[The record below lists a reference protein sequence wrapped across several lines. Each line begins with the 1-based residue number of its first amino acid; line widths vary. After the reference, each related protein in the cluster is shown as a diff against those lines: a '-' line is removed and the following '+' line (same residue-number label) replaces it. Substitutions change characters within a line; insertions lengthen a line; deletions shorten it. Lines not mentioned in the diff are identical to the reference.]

1 MSTLKPIYVQYTEE
15 AVHAR
20 HNRNFQVLASAASN
34 LYNHFVHNPKDYI
47 NVESPLAVGS
57 IFASCL
63 GYQEPDEDIQEV
75 RAENAIYCLTQS
87 VESQNEVNRNLSAAY
102 LFLVFSIFR
111 KYTWQ
116 RMMKLF
122 GAPELCMNMRDC
134 TYFSLP
140 KDVQAYILESDMNTD
155 AKFNCVLSYLEQLM
169 SEHAVLYLDLNEEKL
184 EDLSKKDKVVSKYM
198 ETLEE
203 ASAEQDSMEK
213 LVEAKRV
220 QLAATQQEISDAE
233 SEAE

>member
-1 MSTLKPIYVQYTEE
+1 MNTLKPIYVQYAEE

-116 RMMKLF
+116 RMMKQF
-122 GAPELCMNMRDC
+122 GAPELCMNMRDR

-169 SEHAVLYLDLNEEKL
+169 SEHAVLYLDLNEEKNIF
-184 EDLSKKDKVVSKYM
+184 M
-198 ETLEE
+198 T
-203 ASAEQDSMEK
+203 
-213 LVEAKRV
+213 
-220 QLAATQQEISDAE
+220 QLAKLQELNINKDSLYLKTGKTILAFLYEDIKSDIMQYINYNN
-233 SEAE
+233 

>member
-1 MSTLKPIYVQYTEE
+1 MSTLKPIYVQYAEE

-87 VESQNEVNRNLSAAY
+87 VESQNEINRNLSAAY

-169 SEHAVLYLDLNEEKL
+169 SEHAVLYLDLNEEKNIF
-184 EDLSKKDKVVSKYM
+184 M
-198 ETLEE
+198 T
-203 ASAEQDSMEK
+203 
-213 LVEAKRV
+213 
-220 QLAATQQEISDAE
+220 QLAKLQELNINKDSLYLKTGKTILAFLYEDIKSDIMQYINYNN
-233 SEAE
+233 SLLSR

>member
-1 MSTLKPIYVQYTEE
+1 MSTPKPIYVQYAEE

-20 HNRNFQVLASAASN
+20 HNRNFQVLASVASN

-169 SEHAVLYLDLNEEKL
+169 SEHAVLYLDLNEEKNIF
-184 EDLSKKDKVVSKYM
+184 M
-198 ETLEE
+198 T
-203 ASAEQDSMEK
+203 
-213 LVEAKRV
+213 
-220 QLAATQQEISDAE
+220 QLAKLQELNINKDSLYLKTGKTILAFLYEDIKSDIMQYINYNN
-233 SEAE
+233 

>member
-1 MSTLKPIYVQYTEE
+1 MSTLKPIYVQYAEE

-34 LYNHFVHNPKDYI
+34 LYYHFVHNPKDYI

-111 KYTWQ
+111 KYT
-116 RMMKLF
+116 
-122 GAPELCMNMRDC
+122 
-134 TYFSLP
+134 
-140 KDVQAYILESDMNTD
+140 
-155 AKFNCVLSYLEQLM
+155 
-169 SEHAVLYLDLNEEKL
+169 
-184 EDLSKKDKVVSKYM
+184 
-198 ETLEE
+198 
-203 ASAEQDSMEK
+203 
-213 LVEAKRV
+213 
-220 QLAATQQEISDAE
+220 
-233 SEAE
+233 

>member
-1 MSTLKPIYVQYTEE
+1 MSTLKPIYVQYAEE

-87 VESQNEVNRNLSAAY
+87 VESQNEVNRNISAAY

-122 GAPELCMNMRDC
+122 GAPELCTNMRDC

-169 SEHAVLYLDLNEEKL
+169 SEHAVLYLDLNEEKNIF
-184 EDLSKKDKVVSKYM
+184 M
-198 ETLEE
+198 T
-203 ASAEQDSMEK
+203 
-213 LVEAKRV
+213 
-220 QLAATQQEISDAE
+220 QLAKLQELNINKDSLYLKTGKTILAFLYEDIKSDIMQYINYNN
-233 SEAE
+233 

>member
-169 SEHAVLYLDLNEEKL
+169 SEHAVLYLDLNEEKNIF
-184 EDLSKKDKVVSKYM
+184 M
-198 ETLEE
+198 T
-203 ASAEQDSMEK
+203 
-213 LVEAKRV
+213 
-220 QLAATQQEISDAE
+220 QLAKLQELNINKDSLYLKTGKTILAFLFEDIKSDIMQYINYNN
-233 SEAE
+233 

>member
-1 MSTLKPIYVQYTEE
+1 MSTLKPIYVQYAEE

-57 IFASCL
+57 RFASCL

-122 GAPELCMNMRDC
+122 GAPEFMYEYARL
-134 TYFSLP
+134 YSISPLP
-140 KDVQAYILESDMNTD
+140 KDVQADISESDMNTD
-155 AKFNCVLSYLEQLM
+155 AKFNCVL
-169 SEHAVLYLDLNEEKL
+169 
-184 EDLSKKDKVVSKYM
+184 
-198 ETLEE
+198 
-203 ASAEQDSMEK
+203 
-213 LVEAKRV
+213 LVFW
-220 QLAATQQEISDAE
+220 SN
-233 SEAE
+233 

>member
-1 MSTLKPIYVQYTEE
+1 MSTLKPIYVQYAEE

-34 LYNHFVHNPKDYI
+34 LYNHFVPNPKDYI

-169 SEHAVLYLDLNEEKL
+169 SEHAVLYLDLNEEKNIF
-184 EDLSKKDKVVSKYM
+184 M
-198 ETLEE
+198 T
-203 ASAEQDSMEK
+203 
-213 LVEAKRV
+213 
-220 QLAATQQEISDAE
+220 QLAKLQELNINKDSLYLKTGKTILAFLYEDIKSDIMQYINYNN
-233 SEAE
+233 

>member
-1 MSTLKPIYVQYTEE
+1 MSTPKPIYVQYAEE

-169 SEHAVLYLDLNEEKL
+169 SEHAVLYLDLNEEKNIF
-184 EDLSKKDKVVSKYM
+184 M
-198 ETLEE
+198 T
-203 ASAEQDSMEK
+203 
-213 LVEAKRV
+213 
-220 QLAATQQEISDAE
+220 QLAKLQELNINKDSLYLKTGKTILAFLYEDIKSDIMQYINYNN
-233 SEAE
+233 

>member
-1 MSTLKPIYVQYTEE
+1 MSTLKPIYVQYAEE

-102 LFLVFSIFR
+102 LFLVFSIHADGNRSVVQKLHFHVRSKFARAYLLSDGDAHLVAEILIKRYRAWKNWR
-111 KYTWQ
+111 K
-116 RMMKLF
+116 
-122 GAPELCMNMRDC
+122 
-134 TYFSLP
+134 
-140 KDVQAYILESDMNTD
+140 
-155 AKFNCVLSYLEQLM
+155 
-169 SEHAVLYLDLNEEKL
+169 
-184 EDLSKKDKVVSKYM
+184 
-198 ETLEE
+198 
-203 ASAEQDSMEK
+203 
-213 LVEAKRV
+213 
-220 QLAATQQEISDAE
+220 
-233 SEAE
+233 